1 MSVFYESPIVYAV
14 KHKDEEIRAKS
25 RSGGI
30 FTALSDYILEQNGVV
45 YGCVLDENFKAVHVR
60 AENIEERNL
69 MRGSK
74 YIQSSML
81 DCYKQAKND
90 LFSGKIVLF
99 SGTSCQ
105 ISGLKGFLGQEYDN
119 LLCVDI
125 VCHGVPSPLV
135 WEKYLE
141 WQEKKNKSKVKSVD
155 FRNKSKFGWKAHI
168 ETIVFENDKN
178 VDSDIFK
185 RIFYG
190 HYALRPSCYK
200 CPYKSIMHP
209 ADVTIADYWG
219 IDDAVPGFNDNK
231 GVSLV
236 LLNTEKGSGFFEKV
250 KNSCNFTEAEISKSL
265 QPPLKAPFQQPA
277 DRKKFWDNFHN
288 KSFDHIV
295 KKYGT
300 VSLFSKLKKKIK
312 RVLNCN

>member
-1 MSVFYESPIVYAV
+1 MNGFYESPIVYAV

-30 FTALSDYILEQNGVV
+30 FTALSDYVLEQNGIV
-45 YGCVLDENFKAVHVR
+45 YGCVLDENFKAIHVR
-60 AENIEERNL
+60 AENFEDRNK

-81 DCYKQAKND
+81 DCFKQAKND
-90 LFSGKIVLF
+90 LLSGKTVLF

-105 ISGLKGFLGQEYDN
+105 IAGLKGFLGQEYDN

-155 FRNKSKFGWKAHI
+155 FRNKNKFGWKAHI
-168 ETIVFENDKN
+168 ETIVFENNKN
-178 VDSDIFK
+178 VDTDIFK

-190 HYALRPSCYK
+190 HYALRPSCHK
-200 CPYKSIMHP
+200 CPYKDIMHP
-209 ADVTIADYWG
+209 ADITIADYWG

-236 LLNTEKGSGFFEKV
+236 LVNNEKGRYIFEKIK
-250 KNSCNFTEAEISKSL
+250 KNCDYKEAEILKSL
-265 QPPLKAPFQQPA
+265 QPPLKAPFQQPK
-277 DRKKFWDNFHN
+277 DRKNFWDCFYN
-288 KSFDHIV
+288 KSFDYVV

-300 VSLFSKLKKKIK
+300 VSLFSKLKRKIK
-312 RVLNCN
+312 RVFKL